1 MKYLK
6 FNSVKVAVIVTVLYS
21 LIQVIT
27 MNSLALLKVN
37 NKNELIRGIIT
48 ITVLNLL
55 TQVFLYL
62 RESTKSTAI
71 YYIYRNYHKIA
82 DKHYLDLGIDI
93 NNKESI
99 GEKTA
104 LYVNDIPR
112 IADLTFKRL
121 FNMLGH
127 IVLIIFILISLFKI
141 NFIVGILGIIMILS
155 LFVVSYILQPGLM
168 IAVSESQDISKKY
181 LSGLTELFRAFS
193 LMIELNIKNRFM
205 ENSGGESNKYSEKIT
220 NIDRYAGKI
229 SVLLNFTSQFFAV
242 LILGGISYFIIEK
255 KLSAGLLVSVL
266 SLVTALGDATTL
278 FYADRAF
285 LKSGKKLYADK
296 LGNMKEHY
304 YKEFTKPYFFINHR
318 MTCETSALES
328 TAPINNIHIKN
339 LSVKLGDNTISFPDI
354 IFQSGKK
361 YAVIGK
367 SGSGKSTLLKVMLGH
382 IKEYS
387 GSIYINGEEK
397 AKEETLYDRVAYVSQ
412 ESFVFNSSVDENL
425 KLVDENVDTENIMK
439 ELGLYSLK
447 KDYILGENGANIS
460 GGQKQRIA
468 IARAILRGKNVFF
481 LDEITS
487 NLDTDSKKLIEEI
500 MLSKDAMIIWVTHDL
515 NSENGYKFDYV
526 VEL

>member
-6 FNSVKVAVIVTVLYS
+6 FNSVKVAVLVTILYS
-21 LIQVIT
+21 LTQVIA

-37 NKNELIRGIIT
+37 DKGELIRGIIT
-48 ITVLNLL
+48 IIILNLL
-55 TQVFLYL
+55 TQLFLYL

-82 DKHYLDLGIDI
+82 DKHYLDLGIDV

-112 IADLTFKRL
+112 IVDLTFKRL
-121 FNMLGH
+121 FNMLGY

-141 NFIVGILGIIMILS
+141 NFMVGILGIIMIFS
-155 LFVVSYILQPGLM
+155 LFAVSHILQPGLTR
-168 IAVSESQDISKKY
+168 AVSDSQEINKKY

-205 ENSGGESNKYSEKIT
+205 KNSEGESGEYSEKAT

-229 SVLLNFTSQFFAV
+229 SALLNFISQLFTV

-255 KLSAGLLVSVL
+255 KVSVGLLVSAL
-266 SLVTALGDATTL
+266 SMVTALGDAATL

-296 LGNMKEHY
+296 LGSMDEHY
-304 YKEFTKPYFFINHR
+304 YKEFVKPYFFINHR
-318 MTCETSALES
+318 TTSETPVLES
-328 TAPINNIHIKN
+328 ITPINNIRIKN
-339 LSVKLGDNTISFPDI
+339 LSVKLGHNTISFPDT
-354 IFQSGKK
+354 IFQNGKK
-361 YAVIGK
+361 YAVVGK

-397 AKEETLYDRVAYVSQ
+397 SKEEKLYDRVAYVSQ
-412 ESFVFNSSVDENL
+412 ESFVFNNSVDDNL

-439 ELGLYSLK
+439 ELGLQSLT

-487 NLDTDSKKLIEEI
+487 NLDPDSKKLIEEI
-500 MLSKDAMIIWVTHDL
+500 VLSKDAMIIWVTHDL
-515 NSENGYKFDYV
+515 NSNNRYKFDYV